1 MADAIRASRAI
12 IMEIV
17 EEALRTGA
25 AAPEKA
31 AAATPP
37 PREALPPRRLAAV
50 PGTPSEPAEE
60 LAPETEVVR
69 GLDMGQR
76 VAMAERDGATA
87 RAILQGAPRH
97 RWPSPLPRT
106 VPPLR
111 NRVWVVLRGRSAAS
125 VGLFDRWAS
134 VAAAGGDHD
143 SSVVCGFASLT
154 EAKAFSDA
162 AGFADLPDR
171 R

>member
-1 MADAIRASRAI
+1 MAQ
-12 IMEIV
+12 
-17 EEALRTGA
+17 G
-25 AAPEKA
+25 
-31 AAATPP
+31 
-37 PREALPPRRLAAV
+37 RRK
-50 PGTPSEPAEE
+50 E
-60 LAPETEVVR
+60 LGSAPETEVVR

-76 VAMAERDGATA
+76 VAKAERDGATA
-87 RAILQGAPRH
+87 RAILQGAPRR

-125 VGLFDRWAS
+125 VGLFDRWSS
-134 VAAAGGDHD
+134 VAAVGGDHD

-154 EAKAFSDA
+154 EARAFSDA